1 MILHFVNFGLFF
13 EVRADFFNI
22 RGAAVRGIKW
32 KVKPTDDHYIEG
44 WAVCENEVIVT
55 RYEDDMKAE
64 RAASLL
70 KIDNPQAKISIY
82 DRRLGEHTEILL
94 EK

>member
-1 MILHFVNFGLFF
+1 M
-13 EVRADFFNI
+13 
-22 RGAAVRGIKW
+22 RGKKW
-32 KVKPTDDHYIEG
+32 KVKPTDDQYIEG

-70 KIDNPQAKISIY
+70 KIDNPQATISIY